1 MTQSWVGHGAELGG
15 AWCRVGWGMVQSW
28 VGHDAESGGA

>member
-1 MTQSWVGHGAELGG
+1 MQSWVGHDAELGG
-15 AWCRVGWGMVQSW
+15 AWYRVGWGMTQSR

>member
-1 MTQSWVGHGAELGG
+1 MAQSWVEHDAELGG
-15 AWCRVGWGMVQSW
+15 AWCRVGWGMMQSR